1 MNNHPFE
8 RILLA
13 TEHTKFDVGAEKL
26 AFAMAGR
33 CGMPLR
39 VVIPVLSNPEF
50 EAQAPEL
57 ARRADEEI
65 GRKISELEAQ
75 AVAAGVQLEVK
86 VRHGAQANEEIVDE
100 ATRTQTDLI
109 IIRRRGNPGFLA
121 NLLVGEMVSKV
132 IRDSA
137 CHVLMVPRAAQ
148 FWQHHLL
155 AAVGEGGA
163 AAHVARMAAEIAAR
177 CEVPLTLVSVAS
189 DEGRYAEISALNALQ
204 LHQAKITYPA
214 ATGQVLR
221 GQPVEQTVALAQK
234 LAADLLIVGKQRHNF
249 IPFAGGGGTI
259 MQKIAGALIV
269 PTLVVHH

>member
-1 MNNHPFE
+1 MNKHPFE

-13 TEHTKFDVGAEKL
+13 TEHTEFDVGAERL
-26 AFAMAGR
+26 AFAMAR
-33 CGMPLR
+33 QCGMPLR

-50 EAQAPEL
+50 EAAAPEL
-57 ARRADEEI
+57 ALRADEAI
-65 GRKISELEAQ
+65 ALKVSELEAQ
-75 AVAAGVQLEVK
+75 AAAAGVELDVK

-109 IIRRRGNPGFLA
+109 IVRRRGTPSFLA

-132 IRDSA
+132 IRDAA

-148 FWQHHLL
+148 FWQHHVL
-155 AAVGEGGA
+155 AAVGQGSA
-163 AAHVARMAAEIAAR
+163 AANVANVAASIAAR

-189 DEGRYAEISALNALQ
+189 DEGSHPEMTALNAQQ
-204 LHQAKITYPA
+204 LDQAKAIYPA
-214 ATGQVLR
+214 TVGRIAQGH
-221 GQPVEQTVALAQK
+221 PVEQTVALAQE
-234 LAADLLIVGKQRHNF
+234 LAADLLVVGKQRHHF